1 MDLKSSVWFTLGS
14 EDETKFVTLE
24 TFFSLTAGQGFENT
38 VRMVTTAKVTEAKL
52 REKKTIHI
60 LTTATADLH
69 AWRSHLNNMTSY
81 FRNFF
86 R

>member
-24 TFFSLTAGQGFENT
+24 TFFSLTAGQGFENP

-52 REKKTIHI
+52 REKKNDTHSYY
-60 LTTATADLH
+60 
-69 AWRSHLNNMTSY
+69 SHGGFARLEKSPE
-81 FRNFF
+81 
-86 R
+86 